1 MERKKDFL
9 VSYDFGK
16 AGIWAVVTARSA
28 EEIKAK
34 YPELEVVKEAP
45 PFLDKSAA
53 ADLTFDIDAT
63 PSGWLA
69 ELVAERGK

>member
-1 MERKKDFL
+1 MQKKEFL

-16 AGIWAVVTARSA
+16 AGLWGVIRARSA
-28 EEIKAK
+28 DEITAK

-53 ADLTFDIDAT
+53 ANVTFDIDAP

-69 ELVAERGK
+69 ELVRERKQ

>member
-1 MERKKDFL
+1 MEQKKDFL

-28 EEIKAK
+28 EEIKTKFPA
-34 YPELEVVKEAP
+34 LEVVKEAP

-53 ADLTFDIDAT
+53 ANLTFDIDAE
-63 PSGWLA
+63 PHGWLA
-69 ELVAERGK
+69 ELVSERGK